1 MPTIR
6 RISRALTIQLLL
18 LGIALPVL
26 AVLQYRWIGR
36 LTDAERQRSRAEAEF
51 FAGAVAEGLGGEL
64 RKAFRIFLAPEFEE
78 IPPLYDEWK
87 EEALRPEFVESVYAA
102 ERNSDTWSLF
112 RLDPERRQIDP
123 VVWPK
128 ALQPMRVALQTLDER
143 RPMPNWPDPLFS
155 DVPALFIVQLP
166 AERTTQFLFAVPFRV
181 VIVQFSRK
189 AFTESVV
196 PALMERAGPGGTVM
210 PYDVAIVANGT
221 PLYRSQG
228 WNHGTAV
235 DATAEM
241 SQLASAPVPPHLRIS
256 PPPPAKSG
264 WKVLVRHHQGGVNA
278 LVASVRRKNLAV
290 SAGILLIL
298 AASVAMLAGLVRR
311 ADRLRANE
319 AAFVRVMTHE
329 LNTPVAVLRSAG
341 ENLKD
346 GIVAADQVALYGSTI
361 VEEADRLHHMIGEVL
376 ELAGLQART
385 GSQPLR
391 PLRIEPIVQAAVD
404 RCRLLANGSPM
415 QIEADIEPNLPPVAA
430 ADQALTRAIQNLIV
444 NAMRHGS
451 EGEWVGVR
459 VQRDGKH
466 VAVTVEDR
474 GPGIHPEDVRQLFE
488 PFYRGKDSARV
499 SGAGLGLA
507 IVKQIAVDH
516 GGTVSLERRE
526 QGAAFTI
533 HLPASSGW
541 TTGNGPANA

>member
-1 MPTIR
+1 MPPIR
-6 RISRALTIQLLL
+6 RISRALAIQLLL

-36 LTDAERQRSRAEAEF
+36 ITDAERQRSRAEAEF

-64 RKAFRIFLAPEFEE
+64 RKAFRIFLASEFGEV
-78 IPPLYDEWK
+78 PPLYEEWR

-102 ERNSDTWSLF
+102 ERHSDSWTLF
-112 RLDPERRQIDP
+112 RLDPERQQMDP
-123 VVWPK
+123 VTWPQ
-128 ALQPMRVALQTLDER
+128 ALEPMRGHLQTLGER
-143 RPMPNWPDPLFS
+143 GPMPNWPDPLFS
-155 DVPALFIVQLP
+155 NVPALFIVQLP

-181 VIVQFSRK
+181 IIVQFSRK
-189 AFTESVV
+189 AFAESVV
-196 PALMERAGPGGTVM
+196 PALIERAGTSGAVL
-210 PYDVAIVANGT
+210 PYDVAIVARDT
-221 PLYRSQG
+221 LVYRSQN
-228 WNHGTAV
+228 WKAITAV
-235 DATAEM
+235 DATAEVP
-241 SQLASAPVPPHLRIS
+241 QLASAPVPPHLRMA
-256 PPPPAKSG
+256 PPAPAKSG
-264 WKVLVRHHQGGVNA
+264 WRVLVRHRHGGVNA

-346 GIVAADQVALYGSTI
+346 GIVAGDQVALYGATI

-376 ELAGLQART
+376 ELAGLQARNRAN
-385 GSQPLR
+385 PLR
-391 PLRIEPIVQAAVD
+391 PLPIEPIVQAAVE
-404 RCRLLANGSPM
+404 RCRMLANGSPM
-415 QIEADIEPNLPPVAA
+415 RIEADIEPRLPPVAA
-430 ADQALTRAIQNLIV
+430 DDEALTRAIQNLIV

-451 EGEWVGVR
+451 EGEWVGVQAR
-459 VQRDGKH
+459 RDGNR

-488 PFYRGKDSARV
+488 PFYRGRDSARV

-516 GGTVSLERRE
+516 GGTVTLERRE
-526 QGAAFTI
+526 RGAAFTI
-533 HLPASSGW
+533 HLPARSV
-541 TTGNGPANA
+541 NA